1 LPSRRGEAIGPEPV
15 SASLARLRERQ
26 SRTQPFY
33 SRREDKPDDA
43 ALPSTASPEAAGVK
57 AKREES
63 SSSQPAAHP
72 ARSHP
77 SIRATPPT
85 PEPARRE
92 TASVSDSSKAADSTD
107 AMSRLL
113 AAKKRNRR

>member
-1 LPSRRGEAIGPEPV
+1 MDGKRELTALLLWLIDIAVRRISLPWSRIVAH
-15 SASLARLRERQ
+15 LR
-26 SRTQPFY
+26 SG
-33 SRREDKPDDA
+33 
-43 ALPSTASPEAAGVK
+43 LPSTVK

-85 PEPARRE
+85 PEPAKRE
-92 TASVSDSSKAADSTD
+92 TASVSDSSEAADSTD